1 MPKKVGTDTFRAQ
14 VLEAQRPVVAEFY
27 ADGCV
32 PCRRLAPILSALEE
46 EYAETV
52 DFVKINTGANE
63 ALTQTY
69 GILASPTLILFR
81 DGAEQAR
88 LRGAVKKPELIK
100 WIGEQTL

>member
-1 MPKKVGTDTFRAQ
+1 MPKKVGSDTFRAQ

-46 EYAETV
+46 DYAGTV

-63 ALTQTY
+63 ALTQTS
-69 GILASPTLILFR
+69 GMLSS
-81 DGAEQAR
+81 AR
-88 LRGAVKKPELIK
+88 LLLLA
-100 WIGEQTL
+100 